1 MGCYH
6 AQVKQYVDRFHTNQ
20 VHWFVLGNQGRHKPC
35 ASEYLPFLGVDDSFE
50 SESFH
55 IHNKTGVPERTWMN
69 NLLFLVRRF
78 PLLRRVTHFIPEPI
92 REGIRTL
99 RDGNLTKP
107 KLSTETRREVA
118 PAFTEDTEKLED
130 LLGLNFSTC
139 KKSTDSTRA

>member
-1 MGCYH
+1 
-6 AQVKQYVDRFHTNQ
+6 
-20 VHWFVLGNQGRHKPC
+20 VLRNIYR
-35 ASEYLPFLGVDDSFE
+35 FLGVDDSFE